1 MPAEITELTKIVL
14 YLLLTLGGGVTIAV
28 LSILLIILLGAL
40 GAWLVISIE
49 GSNKPAK
56 PDLLTG
62 IRSQPTRQGEGD

>member
-56 PDLLTG
+56 PDLLTE